1 MVTTTAQ
8 YMSQRHQQ
16 LQEKQQQQQPQQSQQ
31 STDPSVLSA
40 QAALNIEDSPPV
52 QIVQIAPLVPRPCFR
67 SLTLF

>member
-16 LQEKQQQQQPQQSQQ
+16 LQEKQQQPQQSQQ

-52 QIVQIAPLVPRPCFR
+52 QIVQIAPLVPHPCFPF
-67 SLTLF
+67 LTCSR